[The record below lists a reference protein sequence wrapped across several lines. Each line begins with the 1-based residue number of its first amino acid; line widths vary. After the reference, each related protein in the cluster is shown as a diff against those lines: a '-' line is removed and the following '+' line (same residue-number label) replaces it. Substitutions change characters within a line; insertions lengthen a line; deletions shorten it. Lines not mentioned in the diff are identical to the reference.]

1 MGGPPICSNGLNALV
16 RMDLE
21 LDIFSMIYLTSLFCV
36 STRENYWGSPSM
48 HMRFKA
54 LNKMNGKL

>member
-21 LDIFSMIYLTSLFCV
+21 LDIFSMIYLTSRFCV
-36 STRENYWGSPSM
+36 STREIIGEAHPC
-48 HMRFKA
+48 MRFEA
-54 LNKMNGKL
+54 LNKMHGKL